1 MKRGKGAIQFF
12 NICYG
17 IVLIWQLIVLIS
29 LGNVYI
35 FSLFR
40 MDEGNIQPVQR
51 YPWHMTIFTYAEYP
65 KFAGHAD
72 DHIEQQKAQCGG
84 TLISYR
90 HILTAA
96 SCVEVLWKV
105 P

>member
-1 MKRGKGAIQFF
+1 MYGGKKSPAH
-12 NICYG
+12 
-17 IVLIWQLIVLIS
+17 
-29 LGNVYI
+29 
-35 FSLFR
+35 
-40 MDEGNIQPVQR
+40 R
-51 YPWHMTIFTYAEYP
+51 YPWHMAIETYAEYP

-72 DHIEQQKAQCGG
+72 DHQVQFKSRCGG
-84 TLISYR
+84 TLISNR

>member
-1 MKRGKGAIQFF
+1 
-12 NICYG
+12 
-17 IVLIWQLIVLIS
+17 
-29 LGNVYI
+29 
-35 FSLFR
+35 

-65 KFAGHAD
+65 RFAGHAN
-72 DHIEQQKAQCGG
+72 DHVQQNKAQCGG